1 MNWSQFLSILGSIFS
16 GWVLLLVQ
24 REQKRRQKRRK
35 EEQQE
40 MLLQLRMIQAGNEL
54 SHACAMALKRGK
66 ANGEVEAAEES
77 YRQCRQ
83 EYEAFLQGL
92 AAERLH

>member
-1 MNWSQFLSILGSIFS
+1 MNWSLLLSILGSIFS
-16 GWVLLLVQ
+16 GWVLLLMQ
-24 REQKRRQKRRK
+24 GEHKRREERRK

-77 YRQCRQ
+77 YHRCRR
-83 EYEAFLQGL
+83 EYEAFLQRL
-92 AAERLH
+92 AAQRLH